1 MIELPKITARRGGI
15 RFGEVRIPR
24 KPPFV
29 PPPPPA
35 GAGEG
40 RWLFGVIDEDGETY
54 WARGVW
60 ESGRETFSSPDEA
73 LEVWGHVDGAR
84 VIRRWHPAPLPWE
97 EHS

>member
-1 MIELPKITARRGGI
+1 MIELPKIYARRGGI
-15 RFGEVRIPR
+15 RYGEAHVPR

-40 RWLFGVIDEDGETY
+40 RWRFGVIDEDGETY
-54 WARGVW
+54 WSRGVW
-60 ESGRETFSSPDEA
+60 ESAHETFSSPDEA
-73 LEVWGHVDGAR
+73 LEAWGHVDGAR
-84 VIRRWHPAPLPWE
+84 VIRHWCPAPLAWE